1 MNHKRNKYQKR
12 INIQLTVAVM
22 LCLAGLSLLFMGF
35 WCSPTG
41 EIHNSVLIGF
51 GEVSTFAGA
60 LFGVDYKY
68 KKKIEFRNAKQ
79 HYYENTG
86 DIICLYTGRSICLL

>member
-60 LFGVDYKY
+60 LFGVDYKLSL
-68 KKKIEFRNAKQ
+68 IHISEPTR
-79 HYYENTG
+79 H
-86 DIICLYTGRSICLL
+86 